1 MGDCTFRMLCGYI
14 CMTGFAM
21 TDGFFEMSDS
31 LSRMWILS
39 CHSRMLECFFS
50 VLDKSVSMTLFP
62 MCHRFLGM
70 LQGFSC
76 MLVSSSKGKPA
87 EERDANKCGNRRYDQ
102 CSTMDVHAHRSLLS
116 G

>member
-1 MGDCTFRMLCGYI
+1 MGDRTFGMLCGHI

-21 TDGFFEMSDS
+21 TDGFFEMSDP

-39 CHSRMLECFFS
+39 CHSRMLKCFFS
-50 VLDKSVSMTLFP
+50 VLDKSVSMPLFP

-76 MLVSSSKGKPA
+76 MLVSSKSKPA
-87 EERDANKCGNRRYDQ
+87 EKRDANKRGNRRYNQ
-102 CSTMDVHAHRSLLS
+102 CSTIDVHAHESLLN